1 MTELDRVL
9 PEWHFRERHARRV
22 AAPAERVF
30 AAVREVTL
38 AELGVFRVLARLR
51 GIRVPA
57 DRPIFEAGPW
67 RMLAEDPGRE
77 LVLGAIGRPW
87 RLRGGDSPA
96 ADFAAF
102 DRPGYA
108 KLAINWRLD
117 GTTLSTETRVLLTD
131 DASRR
136 AFRRYWLVIR
146 PFSGLIRRVWLRA
159 IARRARRAPR
169 RRRRLSS
176 RPAGAPR
183 GRAPRTAPGSP
194 QSGDAGP

>member
-9 PEWHFRERHARRV
+9 PTWHFRERHTTRV
-22 AAPAERVF
+22 DAPAEQMF

-38 AELGVFRVLARLR
+38 AEMGVFRALARLR
-51 GIRVPA
+51 GIRAPA
-57 DRPIFEAGPW
+57 DRPVLEHATKAGW
-67 RMLAEDPGRE
+67 RVLASEPGTE
-77 LVLGAIGRPW
+77 LVYGAIGQPW

-117 GTTLSTETRVLLTD
+117 GATLSTETRVLLTD

-159 IARRARRAPR
+159 IARRAARREAP
-169 RRRRLSS
+169 
-176 RPAGAPR
+176 A
-183 GRAPRTAPGSP
+183 
-194 QSGDAGP
+194 